1 MDRDRTSP
9 GVRTADRTVRLAGL
23 RERVEAALHSL
34 PAHFRSTTNIEGVQ
48 ATDLFALNTLLAAT
62 IEMRVVEA
70 LNAAREVWDPD
81 GDWRDYSFER
91 QAQTFPDVRLVSRGS
106 GLDVALGVELKGW
119 YLLAK
124 EGRPSLRLT
133 VNPGA
138 CAPYDLVAVVPWYL
152 SNVLSG
158 VPTVLDPWVHPAR
171 DAAEHRNHWWT
182 ELRATT
188 ADPGIIHPRNQVH
201 PYPVKADEVA
211 DKPVSDRG
219 GNFGRLART
228 GLMDSYIRASLR
240 HPIAGIAAEHWI
252 RFFRIYSE
260 PRDQEKIDKWLAR
273 RLAGRSAGLK
283 EEDARRIFQLVR
295 ELGGLVRGL
304 QPS

>member
-1 MDRDRTSP
+1 MGGDRPHSP
-9 GVRTADRTVRLAGL
+9 GVRTPDQTVRLAGL

-34 PAHFRSTTNIEGVQ
+34 PVHFRSTTNIEGVQ
-48 ATDLFALNTLLAAT
+48 ATDLFALNSLLATT
-62 IEMRVVEA
+62 IEMRVVET
-70 LNAAREVWDPD
+70 LNGTREVWDPD
-81 GDWRDYSFER
+81 GEWRAFSFER
-91 QAQTFPDVRLVSRGS
+91 QAQTFPDVRLVSRGG

-124 EGRPSLRLT
+124 EGKPSLRMT
-133 VNPGA
+133 VNPRA
-138 CAPYDLVAVVPWYL
+138 CAPHDLVAVVPWYL

-158 VPTVLDPWVHPAR
+158 EPTVLTPWVYPAR
-171 DAAEHRNHWWT
+171 DAAEYRNHWWT
-182 ELRATT
+182 EVRVTT
-188 ADPGIIHPRNQVH
+188 ADPRIIHPQNQVR

-228 GLMDSYIRASLR
+228 GLMDNFIRASLR

-252 RFFRIYSE
+252 RFFRINSE
-260 PRDQEKIDKWLAR
+260 PRDHEKIDEWLAR

-304 QPS
+304 

>member
-1 MDRDRTSP
+1 M
-9 GVRTADRTVRLAGL
+9 
-23 RERVEAALHSL
+23 
-34 PAHFRSTTNIEGVQ
+34 HFRSTTNIEGVQ
-48 ATDLFALNTLLAAT
+48 ATDLFALNTLLATT
-62 IEMRVVEA
+62 IEMRVVET
-70 LNAAREVWDPD
+70 LNGTREVWDPD
-81 GDWRDYSFER
+81 GEWRAYSFER
-91 QAQTFPDVRLVSRGS
+91 QAQTFPDVRLVSRGD

-124 EGRPSLRLT
+124 EGMPSLRMT
-133 VNPGA
+133 VNPCA
-138 CAPYDLVAVVPWYL
+138 CAPHDLVAVVPWYL

-158 VPTVLDPWVHPAR
+158 EPTVLTPWVYPAR
-171 DAAEHRNHWWT
+171 DAAEYRNHWWT
-182 ELRATT
+182 EVRATT
-188 ADPGIIHPRNQVH
+188 ADPGIIHPQNQVR

-228 GLMDSYIRASLR
+228 GLMDNFIRASLR

-252 RFFRIYSE
+252 RFFRINSE
-260 PRDQEKIDKWLAR
+260 PRDHEKIDEWLAR

-304 QPS
+304 